1 MKGAGRALL
10 LALLA
15 GALGTALAQPI
26 RPAGEP
32 PATAARAAATE
43 RPRVLLMPEH
53 ETTLVAQAVGRI
65 ARLGGGLGEPFR
77 AGATL
82 VAFDCAEQEARL
94 KIGRAELDS
103 ARRNLEAKERL
114 EALKAAGEIEVQIA
128 RAAVDRAAAQVELA
142 NVQIAQCRIRAPF
155 PGRIAKLH
163 VREHQGVNVGQPL
176 MDIVGTGP
184 LKLRLNVPSRWL
196 AWLAVGHEFEVVIDE
211 TGNRYP
217 AAVSALNA
225 RVDAVSQSIE
235 IEARIVGKHPE
246 LLPGMSGTASFEP
259 SA

>member
-1 MKGAGRALL
+1 MTRAGSTLL
-10 LALLA
+10 GVMLA
-15 GALGTALAQPI
+15 GVVATAHAQPT
-26 RPAGEP
+26 RPAGEV
-32 PATAARAAATE
+32 AAAPSREAAME

-53 ETTLVAQAVGRI
+53 ETTLVAQTVGRI
-65 ARLGGGLGEPFR
+65 ARLGGGLGEAFR

-94 KIGRAELDS
+94 KIGRAELES

-163 VREHQGVNVGQPL
+163 VREHQGVNVGQPI
-176 MDIVGTGP
+176 MDIVGDGP

-196 AWLAVGHEFEVVIDE
+196 AWLAAGHEFQVAIDE
-211 TGNRYP
+211 TGRRYP
-217 AAVSALNA
+217 ATVSALNA

-259 SA
+259 ST

>member
-1 MKGAGRALL
+1 MTGTGRLL
-10 LALLA
+10 LAALLA
-15 GALGTALAQPI
+15 GLLANAAAQPD
-26 RPAGEP
+26 RAAGEAAVA
-32 PATAARAAATE
+32 PARDPAPE
-43 RPRVLLMPEH
+43 RPRVLLMPEQ

-65 ARLGGGLGEPFR
+65 ERLGGGLGDSFR

-94 KIGRAELDS
+94 KIGRAELES
-103 ARRNLEAKERL
+103 ARRSLEAKERL

-128 RAAVDRAAAQVELA
+128 KAAVDRAAAQVELA

-155 PGRIAKLH
+155 RGRIAKLH

-176 MDIVGTGP
+176 MDIVGDGP

-196 AWLAVGHEFEVVIDE
+196 AWLAVGHEFRVAIDE
-211 TGNRYP
+211 TGRRYP
-217 AAVSALNA
+217 ATVSALNT

-235 IEARIVGKHPE
+235 IEARIVGTHPE

-259 SA
+259 ST